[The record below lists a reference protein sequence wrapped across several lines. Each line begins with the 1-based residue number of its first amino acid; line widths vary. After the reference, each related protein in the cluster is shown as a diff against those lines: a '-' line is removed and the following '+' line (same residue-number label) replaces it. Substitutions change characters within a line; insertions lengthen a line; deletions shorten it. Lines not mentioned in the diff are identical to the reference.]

1 MMSLIRV
8 NHLTFSHPGQ
18 LTPIFNDINLDLD
31 TDWRLGFVGRNG
43 RGKTTFF
50 KILMGEYESRGSITA
65 SVEFDYFPYEVVH
78 PDWLTFD
85 VLAEIAPVAEEWQLR
100 RELSLLG
107 VNDDVLWRPFE
118 TLSQGEQTKVLL
130 ATLFLNEGRF
140 LLIDEPTNHLDV
152 HGRQLVAAYLRR
164 KKGFILVSHDR
175 IFLDGCVDHIMAL
188 NKTTIDVH
196 QGDFSTWWENFERR
210 QAFEEAQNERLQKEV
225 KSLTQ
230 AARRT
235 GAWSDKVEAGKHGT
249 WIYDRGYVGHKA
261 EKMMKRS
268 KAIEKRRE
276 RAVEEASSLLKDV
289 EKSEIL
295 KLTPLQ
301 HWSEVLVRVENV
313 AVCHGDDVCL
323 PPISLTLS
331 RGERVVLDGAN
342 GSGKSSLLRAI
353 VGDHTDY
360 IGTIRLASGLVI
372 SVVPQDTSHL
382 KGSLR
387 DYIEAQHIDATL
399 CMTMLRKLDFDRA
412 LFDQPMETYSAGQ
425 KKKVLLAKSLSESAH
440 LYIWDEPL
448 NYIDLYSRL
457 QLEEMIQTYQPTM
470 LLVEH
475 DQAFRE
481 NIATRTVNL

>member
-457 QLEEMIQTYQPTM
+457 QLEEMIQTYHPTM

-481 NIATRTVNL
+481 NIATRTVTL

>member
-1 MMSLIRV
+1 MSLIRV

-457 QLEEMIQTYQPTM
+457 QLEEMIQTYHPTM

-481 NIATRTVNL
+481 NIATRTVTL